1 MPNWAKVYLG
11 DSRAM
16 TEVEDAA
23 VDLVV
28 TSPPYWHIKDYGVP
42 GQLGYGQSL
51 HEYLKDLYRT
61 WRECFRVIREGGRLC
76 INIGDQF
83 ARAAVYGRYKVIPL
97 HAEFINQCEHIGF
110 DFLGAIIWQKKTT
123 MNPSGGAVVMGSY
136 PFPPNGIVEIDYEFI
151 LIFKK
156 PGLSKKVA
164 PEIKAASKLTKA
176 EWKEYFAGHWHF
188 GGVRQV
194 EHEAMFPEELPRRL
208 IKMFTF
214 IGDTVL
220 DPFLGSGTTV
230 KAALNLARNAVGY
243 EINPDFLKA
252 MHQKIGASERLPFYG
267 EIQIIKLNKKIEE
280 LPEID
285 YNPAIR
291 NAVARQEAPSRGH
304 DPAGLH
310 KVTKI
315 IDANTIELDTGLSVR
330 FLGVQI
336 NQEAEAMNYL
346 RRRILGRHVLIK
358 DDQVMD
364 NGGISAYVYLKN
376 RIFVNGYLIKVGFGA
391 PDLSIDHRLREKFNT
406 LRSGTA
412 ELDKPKNF
420 RLMSNN

>member
-1 MPNWAKVYLG
+1 MPNWAKIYLG

-23 VDLVV
+23 IDLAV

-51 HEYLKDLYRT
+51 HAYLKDLYRA
-61 WRECFRVIREGGRLC
+61 WRECFRVLREGGRLC
-76 INIGDQF
+76 INVGDQF

-123 MNPSGGAVVMGSY
+123 MNPSGGAVIMGSY

-156 PGLSKKVA
+156 PGPSKKVS

-188 GGVRQV
+188 GGVRQAG
-194 EHEAMFPEELPRRL
+194 HEAMFPEELPRRL

-214 IGDTVL
+214 VGDTVL

-230 KAALNLARNAVGY
+230 KAALNLGRNAVGY
-243 EINPDFLKA
+243 EINPDFLEAIPK
-252 MHQKIGASERLPFYG
+252 KIGGSDRLPFYG
-267 EIQIIKLNKKIEE
+267 DLQISKPHKKIEE

-291 NAVARQEAPSRGH
+291 DAVARPETSGRRV
-304 DPAGLH
+304 DPASLH
-310 KVTKI
+310 KVAKI
-315 IDANTIELDTGLSVR
+315 IDAETIELDTGLKVR
-330 FLGVQI
+330 VLGVQI
-336 NQEAEAMNYL
+336 NQPAETLDYL
-346 RRRILGRHVLIK
+346 RRRILGKQVLIK
-358 DDQVMD
+358 NDQIMGHNLV
-364 NGGISAYVYLKN
+364 SAYVYLKN
-376 RIFVNGYLIKVGFGA
+376 RIFVNAHLIKVGFGA
-391 PDLSIDHRLREKFNT
+391 PDLSIEHRLRDNFIRLQQKA
-406 LRSGTA
+406 A
-412 ELDKPKNF
+412 EANKPQN
-420 RLMSNN
+420 LMPMSNN